1 MTEVDKSIVPTILD
15 EIKTL
20 ISVALNM
27 IISRIGASMR
37 VVSCDGY
44 RILREKRL
52 KERKNLGGGLMS
64 EKAEGCLVSSSFVWL
79 E

>member
-52 KERKNLGGGLMS
+52 KERKKDLGGV
-64 EKAEGCLVSSSFVWL
+64 KCLKSWRL
-79 E
+79 PGH